1 MLDFLTAIVY
11 NSIVIKRKKEV
22 ISMYCVEII
31 NGYGVDFE
39 EFETLREAEI
49 FCGERGI
56 PCSEIFED

>member
-1 MLDFLTAIVY
+1 MLDILTAIVY

-49 FCGERGI
+49 FCGEHGI
-56 PCSEIFED
+56 SCSEIFED

>member
-31 NGYGVDFE
+31 NSYGVDFR

-49 FCGERGI
+49 FCGENGI